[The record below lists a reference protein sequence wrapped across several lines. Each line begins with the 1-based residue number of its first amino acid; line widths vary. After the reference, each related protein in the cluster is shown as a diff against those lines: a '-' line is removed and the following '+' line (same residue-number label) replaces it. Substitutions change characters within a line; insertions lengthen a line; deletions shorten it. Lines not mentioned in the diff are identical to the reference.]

1 MANIGIQTLTA
12 SDIHDV
18 TTVKQGVLGSIATT
32 ADGRKY
38 RYAKNGA
45 VALAAGAEVEK
56 SATTAYTS
64 TTSGACKVADGVV
77 PTAGTVSGANA
88 PKYEDGILTIASA
101 KYLATGVAQD
111 GTISLTEKLDRA
123 VASGVATSLAASQY
137 CGVVVKSA
145 GAAIGVAEVAVPANA
160 YFWAFVSA

>member
-18 TTVKQGVLGSIATT
+18 TTVKQGVLGSFATT

-45 VALAAGAEVEK
+45 VALAAGATVI
-56 SATTAYTS
+56 APTQAAYAS
-64 TTSGACKVADGVV
+64 TTSAARKVADGVV
-77 PTAGTVSGANA
+77 PTAGTVSASNA
-88 PKYEDGILTIASA
+88 PKYEDGVLTIDSA

-111 GTISLTEKLDRA
+111 GTISLTDKLDRA
-123 VASGVATSLAASQY
+123 VASGATISLAVNQFAGVTAS
-137 CGVVVKSA
+137 A
-145 GAAIGVAEVAVPANA
+145 TNPIATAEVAVPANA
-160 YFWAFVSA
+160 YFWAFVTA